1 MLTNPFMP
9 DPVQD
14 LMVSTLQEFQKI
26 LGKGVAGTPIQVGD
40 TTLVPIYVTTFGVGA
55 GGGSVFGEACG
66 GGGGGGVVPCAII
79 VVRPDG
85 VTVQHLDS
93 QFVTSAA
100 KAHSDV
106 ANELSNAYRRDKSAA
121 AGSAAAKPAAEPA
134 PAAVPAPAP
143 APSESTAVAV
153 AALD

>member
-55 GGGSVFGEACG
+55 GGGSIFGEACG
-66 GGGGGGVVPCAII
+66 GGGGGGVVPCAVI

-85 VTVQHLDS
+85 VEIQHLQS
-93 QFVTSAA
+93 EFVSSAT

-106 ANELSNAYRRDKSAA
+106 ASELSNAYRRDKSSTAA
-121 AGSAAAKPAAEPA
+121 TQPTAEPV
-134 PAAVPAPAP
+134 PVAVPAPASAAP
-143 APSESTAVAV
+143 ASTVVAV
-153 AALD
+153 APLD

>member
-85 VTVQHLDS
+85 VNIQHLQSD
-93 QFVTSAA
+93 FVASAT
-100 KAHSDV
+100 KAHSCV
-106 ANELSNAYRRDKSAA
+106 AHELGNVYRRDKPSVVSATD
-121 AGSAAAKPAAEPA
+121 PATEP
-134 PAAVPAPAP
+134 VPAPAP
-143 APSESTAVAV
+143 APTATATAVAV